1 MIGIPI
7 VMTVNNKDAME
18 IRTLAMIMVKI
29 PRQQMAQH
37 FAESEIDLSML
48 QYHIMSVALRHQ
60 STIADISRM
69 FGLDP
74 STLVPS
80 VDALVKKGYLTRER
94 DSEDR
99 RRYPLHLTE
108 SGKKLH
114 CDIGTQ
120 FGEDPLFTA
129 LQTLSQ
135 GDVDV
140 LRNLLRKMILALPE
154 GEAALEEFDERLAVH
169 EAFEN
174 DES

>member
-1 MIGIPI
+1 MIGIPM
-7 VMTVNNKDAME
+7 VMTVNNKDALE

-37 FAESEIDLSML
+37 FAESDIDLSML
-48 QYHIMSVALRHQ
+48 QYHIMSMALRHQ
-60 STIADISRM
+60 PTIADISRM

-80 VDALVKKGYLTRER
+80 VDALVKKGYLKRER
-94 DSEDR
+94 DPEDR

-120 FGEDPLFTA
+120 FGEDPLYTA
-129 LQTLSQ
+129 LNTLSQ
-135 GDVDV
+135 GEVDT

-154 GEAALEEFDERLAVH
+154 GEVALEEFDERLAVH
-169 EAFEN
+169 EPFKN
-174 DES
+174 D